1 MGLYGCGCINAVL
14 WMWLFGRNFFGR
26 DYMGRALL
34 DAVICRPNKL
44 YTSHELHPRWHE
56 PNLTRGTWYFRESA
70 RDLFVFLLFRD
81 LFTFL
86 GCFCGF
92 GGMFLV
98 KCTIV
103 WNNTPLDLMHK
114 LLYIYQQLA
123 LKSMPRYPY
132 SENTKTFL
140 PFL

>member
-14 WMWLFGRNFFGR
+14 WMWLFGRNLFGR

-70 RDLFVFLLFRD
+70 RDFWDVKFLENFFLLCMILAIGFICF
-81 LFTFL
+81 FTF
-86 GCFCGF
+86 
-92 GGMFLV
+92 
-98 KCTIV
+98 
-103 WNNTPLDLMHK
+103 
-114 LLYIYQQLA
+114 
-123 LKSMPRYPY
+123 
-132 SENTKTFL
+132 
-140 PFL
+140 